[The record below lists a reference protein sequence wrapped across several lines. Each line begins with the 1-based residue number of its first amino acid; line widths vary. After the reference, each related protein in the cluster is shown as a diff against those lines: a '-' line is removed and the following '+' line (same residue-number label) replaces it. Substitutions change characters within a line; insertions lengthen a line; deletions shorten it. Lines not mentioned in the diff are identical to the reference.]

1 MFDLFYI
8 AVAVMFFTTAVQIS
22 PARLSTLLRPLKI
35 ASASVS

>member
-1 MFDLFYI
+1 MDGYS
-8 AVAVMFFTTAVQIS
+8 TTAVQIS